1 MQKHYLITGKVQG
14 VGYRY
19 FALEIAREL
28 GITGWV
34 KNLPNGKV
42 ECLADGASDL
52 LSDFEKSL
60 WEGPANSYVS
70 EVQTSTPKETSHFSN
85 FQIRSAT
92 NEVD

>member
-19 FALEIAREL
+19 FALERAREL

-34 KNLPNGKV
+34 KNLPNGQV
-42 ECLADGASDL
+42 ECLADGVPDR

-60 WEGPANSYVS
+60 REGPASSYVS
-70 EVQTSTPKETSHFSN
+70 EVRTSTPKKTII
-85 FQIRSAT
+85 FQVFKFVIQRT
-92 NEVD
+92 KID